1 MLPKLAVFDVDGT
14 LVSYD
19 GGCSPA
25 VRTALTRLRSAGVV
39 TAIATGRPR
48 QAIAETLAM
57 VGPVDYAVCGNG
69 STVTHVE
76 TDRVIRRSVV
86 PGDLTERL
94 VPAVRN
100 DLPGVGI
107 AIDVDDRIVE
117 EAGLHQ
123 RLPPRDPVPT
133 VPDALAAI
141 GSPVPDH
148 QRVIFFHDDFDG
160 DLPGLAS
167 YLEPHVDDR
176 VDIFHAM
183 LLPVVEVIPAGDN
196 KAAALADLVAHIAIS
211 AADVVAVG
219 DGVNDVEMLRW
230 AGRSV
235 AMAHARPE
243 VRAAA
248 DAVTGSVEDD
258 GVAVF
263 VEALFEE
270 VQQ

>member
-94 VPAVRN
+94 VPAVRGAV
-100 DLPGVGI
+100 PRV
-107 AIDVDDRIVE
+107 
-117 EAGLHQ
+117 AGPAAG
-123 RLPPRDPVPT
+123 RGANRAV
-133 VPDALAAI
+133 ALA
-141 GSPVPDH
+141 VH
-148 QRVIFFHDDFDG
+148 LCLRDG
-160 DLPGLAS
+160 QL
-167 YLEPHVDDR
+167 
-176 VDIFHAM
+176 
-183 LLPVVEVIPAGDN
+183 
-196 KAAALADLVAHIAIS
+196 
-211 AADVVAVG
+211 
-219 DGVNDVEMLRW
+219 
-230 AGRSV
+230 RSV
-235 AMAHARPE
+235 
-243 VRAAA
+243 
-248 DAVTGSVEDD
+248 
-258 GVAVF
+258 
-263 VEALFEE
+263 LKY
-270 VQQ
+270 